1 MTDRP
6 VGTRDWRITRAINLT
21 HTTERTQE
29 EIADE
34 LGVSRTKVKEYLNTD
49 PAEDVE
55 EFLAEQQAEV
65 RKIAT
70 GEYKRSLKE
79 VGEQAR
85 TAEEPVKVWTDEDDE
100 LRVRPIEKQVGTDG
114 FGEPIFETVDLEAV
128 PHDVEMGPD
137 TIERYHRREEM
148 REIMR
153 DMRQMV
159 GADAPEESKHEIT
172 GEDGGPI
179 EVTYEDTV
187 VASEADL
194 PDEPDQ

>member
-29 EIADE
+29 EIAAE

-70 GEYKRSLKE
+70 SEYKRSLRE

-85 TAEEPVKVWTDEDDE
+85 TAEEPVKVWTDDHGDLDVVPVYGEDEIGNPVVVDY
-100 LRVRPIEKQVGTDG
+100 RPLPQDM
-114 FGEPIFETVDLEAV
+114 
-128 PHDVEMGPD
+128 EMGPD
-137 TIERYHRREEM
+137 TIERFHRRDEM

>member
-1 MTDRP
+1 MTGDP
-6 VGTRDWRITRAINLT
+6 KGTREWRITRAINLT
-21 HTTERTQE
+21 YTTERTQAD
-29 EIADE
+29 IAAE
-34 LGVSRTKVKEYLNTD
+34 LGVGPRKVREYLNTE
-49 PAEDVE
+49 PAADVE

-65 RKIAT
+65 REIAT
-70 GEYKRSLKE
+70 SEYKRSLKE

-85 TAEEPVKVWTDEDDE
+85 TAEEPVKVWTDDHGDLDVVPVYGEDEIGNPVVVDY
-100 LRVRPIEKQVGTDG
+100 RPLPQDM
-114 FGEPIFETVDLEAV
+114 
-128 PHDVEMGPD
+128 EMGPD
-137 TIERYHRREEM
+137 TIERFHRRDEM